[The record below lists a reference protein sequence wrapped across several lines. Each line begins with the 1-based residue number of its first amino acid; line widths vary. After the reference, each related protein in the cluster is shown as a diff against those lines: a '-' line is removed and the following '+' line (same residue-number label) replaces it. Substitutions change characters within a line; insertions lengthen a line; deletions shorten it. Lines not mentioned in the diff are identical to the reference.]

1 MNTYNH
7 EGYSKNDKMVKEFCK
22 RKFGLDISKK
32 VSEDFLTRQ
41 ISRQLIDSLQYIF
54 FSLYELCDKANFHC
68 TKKYLSKPCF
78 QRYSCGLAL

>member
-41 ISRQLIDSLQYIF
+41 ISRQLIEFAVNIL
-54 FSLYELCDKANFHC
+54 SLYELCDKANFHC
-68 TKKYLSKPCF
+68 TKKCLSKPCF